1 MASAP
6 GPAIARAAARVPLA
20 RGLAAA
26 APIAVLLGL
35 AYFRTLSG
43 LWETW
48 TTNDNYSHGP
58 VVPLVSAALIWSRR
72 RRLAT
77 LPMRGHWA
85 GFALAALA
93 AAVHV
98 AGIRS
103 DIFSLQG
110 WSLVLMLFGLSLAL
124 LGTAWT
130 RALAFP
136 LAFLVFMLT
145 FPPVI
150 VNQLSFALKEVTVR
164 ISTRIAE
171 ALGATLLRDGM
182 TLYLDSGELR
192 IENPCSGLRSLLALL
207 ATGALFGGLQRG
219 AWWRR
224 GLLFTLAVPMAMA
237 ANALRITLLI
247 LVAQYAGVAHA
258 GGWVHDVSGYL
269 LYVVALL
276 GLLAARALLD
286 PQRRAKPRPPRTPL
300 EAMAR

>member
-1 MASAP
+1 MASIPNSA
-6 GPAIARAAARVPLA
+6 AARAAASASPA
-20 RGLAAA
+20 RWLAAA
-26 APIAVLLGL
+26 APVAILLGL
-35 AYFRTLSG
+35 AYFRTLAG

-58 VVPLVSAALIWSRR
+58 VVPLVSAALIWGRR
-72 RRLAT
+72 RRLAA
-77 LPMRGHWA
+77 LPVRGHWA
-85 GFALAALA
+85 GLALVALA

-124 LGTAWT
+124 LGPAWT
-130 RALAFP
+130 RALVFP
-136 LAFLVFMLT
+136 LAFLGFMLT

-164 ISTRIAE
+164 ISTRVAE
-171 ALGATLLRDGM
+171 ALGASLLRDGM

-207 ATGALFGGLQRG
+207 ATGALFGALQRG

-224 GLLFTLAVPMAMA
+224 GLLFALAVPMAMA

-247 LVAQYAGVAHA
+247 LVGQYAGVAHA

-269 LYVVALL
+269 LYAVALA
-276 GLLAARALLD
+276 GLLTARALLD
-286 PQRRAKPRPPRTPL
+286 PERRAKSSPPRPPL
-300 EAMAR
+300 EAVAR